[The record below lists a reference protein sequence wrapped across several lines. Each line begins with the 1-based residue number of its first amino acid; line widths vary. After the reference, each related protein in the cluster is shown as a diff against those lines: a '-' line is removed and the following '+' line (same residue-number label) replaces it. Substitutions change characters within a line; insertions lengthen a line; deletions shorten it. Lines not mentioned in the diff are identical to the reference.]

1 MPHVLA
7 ECSDLQFF
15 LDCASSSLLQFLVR
29 SSIYHPWPPAH
40 PQHVDRGKSGA
51 CLEEQL
57 LGLWWAGR
65 EGAGGGQAGGGQ
77 AGGGQAG
84 GGQAGGEQ
92 AAGGGEG
99 ERRRTS
105 SVRRSENRF
114 NLFGQPSYKAT
125 T

>member
-15 LDCASSSLLQFLVR
+15 LDFASSSLLQSLVR

-40 PQHVDRGKSGA
+40 PQHFDRGKSGA
-51 CLEEQL
+51 CVEEQL
-57 LGLWWAGR
+57 LGLWWGGR
-65 EGAGGGQAGGGQ
+65 EGAGGGQAGGG
-77 AGGGQAG
+77 
-84 GGQAGGEQ
+84 Q

-105 SVRRSENRF
+105 SVRRSANKF
-114 NLFGQPSYKAT
+114 NIFGQPSSKAT

>member
-15 LDCASSSLLQFLVR
+15 LDFASSSLLQYLVR
-29 SSIYHPWPPAH
+29 SSIYHPRPPAH
-40 PQHVDRGKSGA
+40 PHHVDRGKSGA
-51 CLEEQL
+51 CVEEQL
-57 LGLWWAGR
+57 LGLWWGGR
-65 EGAGGGQAGGGQ
+65 EGAGGGQ

-105 SVRRSENRF
+105 SVRRSANEF
-114 NLFGQPSYKAT
+114 NIFGQPSYKAT

>member
-7 ECSDLQFF
+7 ECSHLQFF
-15 LDCASSSLLQFLVR
+15 LDRPSSSLLQYLVQ

-51 CLEEQL
+51 CVEEQL
-57 LGLWWAGR
+57 LGLWWGGG

-77 AGGGQAG
+77 AGGGQA
-84 GGQAGGEQ
+84 
-92 AAGGGEG
+92 AGGGEG

-105 SVRRSENRF
+105 SVRWSANEF
-114 NLFGQPSYKAT
+114 NIFGQPSSKAT